1 MNASA
6 IAAAAMLTAAA
17 VILYQRKQ
25 EQAANDAPFL
35 SDADTFYSEYFA
47 GAVDEAASLIDDLTG
62 GTMKLS
68 AMSKVTA
75 ADVSNANV
83 QAFLQVIRRG
93 EGTTDVDGYRRI
105 FGGQLFTSFAAHPN
119 VKVSKSGYT
128 STAAGAFQ
136 FLKSTWDETSRAMGL
151 PDFSPVSQERGA
163 VGRIAARGALE
174 DIKAGRLDAAIR
186 KCAKEWASLPYSPYG
201 QPTISIATAASIFAG
216 AGGITTA

>member
-1 MNASA
+1 MNASV

-17 VILYQRKQ
+17 AILYQRNK
-25 EQAANDAPFL
+25 EAANDALFAAV
-35 SDADTFYSEYFA
+35 ADEPYSEYFA
-47 GAVDEAASLIDDLTG
+47 VAVDEAASLIDDLTG

-68 AMSKVTA
+68 AMAKVTQ

-93 EGTTDVDGYRRI
+93 EGTSDVAGYRRI
-105 FGGQLFTSFAAHPN
+105 FGGQMFESFAQHPN
-119 VKVSKSGYT
+119 VKVTKSGYT

-136 FLKSTWDETSRAMGL
+136 FLKSTWDETARAMRL
-151 PDFSPVSQERGA
+151 PDFSPASQERGA

-174 DIKAGRLDAAIR
+174 DIKAGRLDAGIR

-201 QPTISIATAASIFAG
+201 QPTISIATAASVFAG